1 MLKVVPCTV
10 GRTVAS
16 SNFFGLMGYYH
27 ELRHSCKF
35 FLYKDES
42 HDVYNIPNLIGT
54 SYYVLQREY
63 ICIFDDKPL
72 PHDDFNLT
80 VNLFQE

>member
-1 MLKVVPCTV
+1 
-10 GRTVAS
+10 
-16 SNFFGLMGYYH
+16 MGYYH

-54 SYYVLQREY
+54 SYYILQREY